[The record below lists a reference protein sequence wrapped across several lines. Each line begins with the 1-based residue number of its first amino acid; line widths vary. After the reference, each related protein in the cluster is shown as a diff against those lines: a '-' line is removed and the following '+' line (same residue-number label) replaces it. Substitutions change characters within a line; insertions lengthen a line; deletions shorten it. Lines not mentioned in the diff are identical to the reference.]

1 MNRFH
6 RFLRWLR
13 IEDRQGKLSLTT
25 VAFVVA
31 CYCFVAGKGVTVDQL
46 GAFVVAVAAHRQ
58 RQHVDQVAP
67 VATPEASP

>member
-13 IEDRQGKLSLTT
+13 VEDRAGQLSLTT
-25 VAFVVA
+25 VAFGVA
-31 CYCFVAGKGVTVDQL
+31 CYCVVAGKGVSIEQL
-46 GAFVVAVAAHRQ
+46 GAFVIAVGAHRQ

-67 VATPEASP
+67 VAAEESKP